1 MTFNAFARAG
11 ASAPGK
17 TATVVALHCS
27 GSIGHQWLPLRAAL
41 GGRFDVIAPDLL
53 DSGAALRWAGE
64 RPFRVT
70 DEARGVIDIVD
81 ATDGPVH
88 LVGHSYGG
96 CVALRTAVER
106 PDRIASLS
114 LYEPVAF
121 HVLSAL
127 GEEGRRLFGEVR
139 AVALELGQHVMQGAY
154 RLAAKLFYDYW
165 NGAGA
170 FSHAKPEVQAHVT
183 RYTIKMC
190 LEFGAIFDEE
200 TPIAIY
206 RRLRIPLLLMSGGA
220 PLRPIKLIGGKL
232 AEVMQ
237 ARDFKVVPGAGHM
250 GPITHPDI
258 VADAIAGHVRQYD
271 ARRDAGLR
279 QPQSDFHTA

>member
-1 MTFNAFARAG
+1 MPPT
-11 ASAPGK
+11 
-17 TATVVALHCS
+17 
-27 GSIGHQWLPLRAAL
+27 
-41 GGRFDVIAPDLL
+41 GRFIW
-53 DSGAALRWAGE
+53 S
-64 RPFRVT
+64 
-70 DEARGVIDIVD
+70 
-81 ATDGPVH
+81 ATPM
-88 LVGHSYGG
+88 GG

-183 RYTIKMC
+183 RYTIKNAPRIWRHLRRGNTDRLDLSPAENSIAADERRGAVAADQIDRRQAGGGHAGARFQGRAGAGQWAPSLIPTTSSRTRSPVMC
-190 LEFGAIFDEE
+190 ANTMRAAARPSPTAKRLSH
-200 TPIAIY
+200 
-206 RRLRIPLLLMSGGA
+206 RLRRYAVTRGCQQKTPPFRAGLSWLERASRSKSKGSIPA
-220 PLRPIKLIGGKL
+220 
-232 AEVMQ
+232 VWQ
-237 ARDFKVVPGAGHM
+237 VAGH
-250 GPITHPDI
+250 
-258 VADAIAGHVRQYD
+258 GHR
-271 ARRDAGLR
+271 ARLACLIDN
-279 QPQSDFHTA
+279 PSD